1 MKHIDKSPINN
12 NPLESFLRCKDYTV
26 SGKTFTIVI
35 DKESDF
41 LITSPRPNDEDL
53 GKYYESENYI
63 SHADSKKSFID
74 KIYQSVRNITIKQKI
89 KLINTFD
96 QTDRSILDIGVGTGD
111 FLNACENKNWQVIG
125 VEPNGK
131 ARTLA
136 KSKLKETTSKIY
148 ESVEELEFETFDV
161 ITMWHVLEHVPNLTD
176 YISTL
181 KKLLKT
187 NGTLVIAVPN
197 FKSYDAL
204 HYKEYWAA
212 FDVPRHLWHFS
223 QTAIQKL
230 FQPEGMQIVKMIPM
244 KFDAYYV
251 SLLSE
256 KYLYRKSNIFK
267 AFFIGLR
274 SNFKAK
280 ASKEYSSITYIIK
293 NS

>member
-12 NPLESFLRCKDYTV
+12 NNLEQFLSCKDYTV
-26 SGKTFTIVI
+26 SGETFAILI
-35 DKESDF
+35 DKESEF
-41 LITSPRPNDEDL
+41 LITTPRPNDDDL

-63 SHADSKKSFID
+63 SHADTKKSFID
-74 KIYQSVRNITIKQKI
+74 KIYQSVRNITIKQKV

-96 QTDRSILDIGVGTGD
+96 QTNRSILDIGVGTGD
-111 FLNACENKNWQVIG
+111 FLSACENANWQVKG

-131 ARTLA
+131 ARTIA
-136 KSKLKETTSKIY
+136 KSKLKDTASEIY
-148 ESVEELEFETFDV
+148 ENIENLKAATFDV

-181 KKLLKT
+181 KKLLKP

-204 HYKEYWAA
+204 YYKEYWAA

-230 FQPEGMQIVKMIPM
+230 FQPESMKIVRMIPM

-256 KYLYRKSNIFK
+256 KYRFGKSNILK
-267 AFFIGLR
+267 AFFVGLK

-280 ASKEYSSITYIIK
+280 VTKEYSSITYIIK